1 MAQPKFLRVQGF
13 PNAHPLIKTF
23 FLKKEIPNI
32 PTARRFNIFV
42 KTWQKV
48 TTDPVILSYV
58 EGYKIPLVE
67 IPSQNSSPPPVLMK
81 EEEKMTIQEER
92 EEKLKEKT
100 KAQCKTS
107 IGICKLSFHSTEE
120 IFRIS
125 TNNNFEEP
133 KLLCQ
138 VQPFQNELLLLNELL
153 ENGDHLCKLD
163 LKGTCFSVPLHQD
176 SQKYIKFQWKQ
187 KLYPFLCLC
196 FGLDS
201 APRVFT
207 KLMKVPIA
215 ILRRLNILLVLYS
228 ANCEVSK
235 RIDYGKGY
243 IGFSVTKSKFSDKF
257 REISAAVLPE
267 DRIFGNSCGL
277 QIYGTH
283 SSTIGSK
290 CNNRS
295 ASVASLNRSSDSA
308 GNCLTDWKTKLLW
321 RSSSAG
327 PSLQVP
333 RKAANSGVF
342 NADKL
347 REKSLFISRRPWS
360 NLETKEH
367 INILLKAAKSA
378 ILSFTKISP
387 QAKIIHLQMG
397 NIVALS
403 YSAKMEG
410 TYKKVL

>member
-1 MAQPKFLRVQGF
+1 METEVVPISL
-13 PNAHPLIKTF
+13 PL
-23 FLKKEIPNI
+23 
-32 PTARRFNIFV
+32 
-42 KTWQKV
+42 
-48 TTDPVILSYV
+48 
-58 EGYKIPLVE
+58 
-67 IPSQNSSPPPVLMK
+67 
-81 EEEKMTIQEER
+81 
-92 EEKLKEKT
+92 
-100 KAQCKTS
+100 
-107 IGICKLSFHSTEE
+107 
-120 IFRIS
+120 FRI
-125 TNNNFEEP
+125 
-133 KLLCQ
+133 
-138 VQPFQNELLLLNELL
+138 
-153 ENGDHLCKLD
+153 G
-163 LKGTCFSVPLHQD
+163 
-176 SQKYIKFQWKQ
+176 
-187 KLYPFLCLC
+187 
-196 FGLDS
+196 S

-207 KLMKVPIA
+207 KFMKVPIA

-243 IGFSVTKSKFSDKF
+243 IGFSVTKSKLSDKF

-267 DRIFGNSCGL
+267 DRTFGNSCGL
-277 QIYGTH
+277 QIYDTH

-290 CNNRS
+290 CNSRS

-321 RSSSAG
+321 RSSSTG
-327 PSLQVP
+327 PSLHVP
-333 RKAANSGVF
+333 RKATNSGVF
-342 NADKL
+342 NAYKL

-367 INILLKAAKSA
+367 INILELKAAKSA
-378 ILSFTKISP
+378 ILSFTKIFP